1 MAMDPG
7 TVIFLDDIEKL
18 SDELERMIKV
28 TTSQYQDSYKH
39 YYTDLGKKGD
49 DKLSEVSIPQRICWW
64 ITSVDASFDT
74 QILNRC
80 LTLSVDESKEQDLAV
95 MRKQLYQAKEGT
107 HGFETTPRV
116 LVCRR
121 MIEIIKD
128 EAAMSPILV
137 KIPFADFINWH
148 NPENR
153 RNLPMFLDTI
163 RGITAFYK
171 YQRPKDK
178 DGAVLATI
186 DDFYSAKIVWNHIE
200 RGQVSKLNK
209 REMAVLQIIIEAG
222 DAGISRSE
230 LIQRSG
236 VVSSTLTKNING
248 IKQPDGT
255 YDGGLLNKVKGLIKE
270 DTLEEDLLTRKKRVT
285 RYYFKGDKSIWEN
298 FTSIVT
304 LTDVAGA
311 QAAIDEAVYT
321 PQ

>member
-1 MAMDPG
+1 
-7 TVIFLDDIEKL
+7 
-18 SDELERMIKV
+18 
-28 TTSQYQDSYKH
+28 
-39 YYTDLGKKGD
+39 
-49 DKLSEVSIPQRICWW
+49 
-64 ITSVDASFDT
+64 
-74 QILNRC
+74 
-80 LTLSVDESKEQDLAV
+80 
-95 MRKQLYQAKEGT
+95 
-107 HGFETTPRV
+107 
-116 LVCRR
+116 
-121 MIEIIKD
+121 
-128 EAAMSPILV
+128 
-137 KIPFADFINWH
+137 
-148 NPENR
+148 
-153 RNLPMFLDTI
+153 
-163 RGITAFYK
+163 
-171 YQRPKDK
+171 
-178 DGAVLATI
+178 
-186 DDFYSAKIVWNHIE
+186 
-200 RGQVSKLNK
+200 
-209 REMAVLQIIIEAG
+209 MAVLQIIIEAG